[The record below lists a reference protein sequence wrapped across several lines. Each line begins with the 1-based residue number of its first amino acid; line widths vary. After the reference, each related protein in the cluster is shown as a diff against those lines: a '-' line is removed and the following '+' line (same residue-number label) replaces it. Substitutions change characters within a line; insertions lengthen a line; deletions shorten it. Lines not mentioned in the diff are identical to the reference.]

1 MLGDG
6 LAVST
11 EELGSTGG
19 EVCTV
24 VGLGLVVV
32 GSVWLPL
39 SVHADNAATVNAS
52 AAHARSR
59 VIPFTSTRLPARGGD
74 KRPGSSRRFPAGSL
88 TLCSMHPAASSAR

>member
-39 SVHADNAATVNAS
+39 SVHAVSAATVNAS
-52 AAHARSR
+52 AAHPRSR
-59 VIPFTSTRLPARGGD
+59 VIPFTLA
-74 KRPGSSRRFPAGSL
+74 
-88 TLCSMHPAASSAR
+88 